1 MGNGSE
7 EHHNALVDTFQFG
20 TRAVHAGQ
28 QPDGV
33 TGAVIPSISLST
45 TFAQTSAGNPIGSYD
60 YSRSGNPSRHNFE
73 LAVAALEKG
82 KYGLLFEIFF
92 LHQS

>member
-1 MGNGSE
+1 MSHE
-7 EHHNALVDTFQFG
+7 EASHKALVETFQFG

-45 TFAQTSAGNPIGSYD
+45 TFAQTSAGNPIGSFD

-73 LAVAALEKG
+73 TAVCSM
-82 KYGLLFEIFF
+82 YFQ
-92 LHQS
+92 HNY